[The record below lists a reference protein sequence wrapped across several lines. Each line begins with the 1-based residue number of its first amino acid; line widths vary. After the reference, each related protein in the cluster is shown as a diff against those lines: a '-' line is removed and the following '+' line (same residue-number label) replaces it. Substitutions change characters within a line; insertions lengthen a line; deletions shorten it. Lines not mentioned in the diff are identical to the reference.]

1 MKQKILYIFVFIT
14 ALLGGN
20 GEAWGQDGYKYVT
33 KSDIPP
39 FTVSGTGFKDK
50 VQDQKRLVLSNTT
63 EINENA
69 KPSVT
74 FTIGDNIKAYQTLDG
89 GRIQPYYNNVIN
101 TVSWSVPKMYYISL
115 KSFSVKMD
123 CSLGA
128 AWNTGG
134 YVTLTAGDKSVKSG
148 NLYSNKSD
156 VTIDGIS
163 LGNSNTISM
172 TNTRNGGIDVYFY
185 IYSVSYTYTLSY
197 YELDLTAL
205 DNAISDANDAL
216 STITDETMKEY
227 LNAAIATA
235 NDQTFRNECTF
246 PNSFWYKN
254 NNNEVSEGI
263 RKPSEVEAKADK
275 LIAVTQYLLART
287 AANVYAEEDVPNAVY
302 EKLHPYDDLNPNDY
316 TTDEVNGATAEI
328 NTAIEL
334 AENTTE
340 EYKKAKADITTAAAR
355 TDHNDATTLAE
366 DVKRATDALEAATT
380 TDAIEEA
387 LKEIKDFDAI
397 TFNSQNEIQEGNTLD
412 NPAYANSGKAIT
424 YKSSDDKIIEI
435 DGTTLKALKPG
446 TVTITATTTTGNGYY
461 GYTTTKEFTVTPK
474 AVILYPDK
482 ECTIVPYITYPEI
495 TLKRSFSA
503 KTHYTLTLPF
513 DSNIS
518 DIGGDYAAQLAL
530 VTYNKADGYTLY
542 FQKVAEGNMMA
553 NQPYIVYA
561 KNGFKEPLK
570 WVNITVA
577 ETIEAKEVNN
587 DRTQGWIMQ
596 GNYTPD
602 FPMAGK
608 YGIAGGKFCLGTE
621 TEGSYINAY
630 TAYFTFLGTKNVR
643 ARVAVMDEGG
653 NTTYIGELKDGVL
666 QTEEGIYGLD
676 GVQQNQLRK
685 GINIVRQKDGS
696 VRKILK

>member
-1 MKQKILYIFVFIT
+1 MKQKILYMLMMIT
-14 ALLGGN
+14 VLLGGN
-20 GEAWGQDGYKYVT
+20 GEVWAQEGYKYVT
-33 KSDIPP
+33 KSDIPS
-39 FTVSGTGFKDK
+39 FTVSGTGFKNK
-50 VQDQKRLVLSNTT
+50 VQEKKRLVLSNTT
-63 EINENA
+63 EINANA

-74 FTIGDNIKAYQTLDG
+74 FTIGDNIKEYQTS
-89 GRIQPYYNNVIN
+89 GRIQPYYNNVTN

-115 KSFSVKMD
+115 KSFSVEMD

-134 YVTLTAGDKSVKSG
+134 YVTLTAGNKSVKSG
-148 NLYSNKSD
+148 NLYNNKSD
-156 VTIDGIS
+156 VTIDDIS
-163 LGNSNTISM
+163 LGNSETISM

-205 DNAISDANDAL
+205 DEAISDAKDAL
-216 STITDETMKEY
+216 STITDETMKVY

-235 NDQTFRNECTF
+235 NDQTFRNECAF

-263 RKPSEVEAKADK
+263 RKPFEVGAKADK
-275 LIAVTQYLLART
+275 LIAVTKYLLART
-287 AANVYAEEDVPNAVY
+287 AANVYAETDVPDAVY
-302 EKLHPYDDLNPNDY
+302 KKLHPYDDLNPNDY

-340 EYKKAKADITTAAAR
+340 VYKKAKADIATAAAR

-366 DVKRATDALEAATT
+366 DVDKATTALEKATT
-380 TDAIEEA
+380 TEAIEEA
-387 LKEIKDFDAI
+387 LKEIKYFDEI
-397 TFNSQNEIQEGNTLD
+397 SFNSQNEIREGSTLP
-412 NPAYANSGKAIT
+412 NPASANSSKVIT
-424 YKSSDDKIIEI
+424 YSSSDNTIIEI

-446 TVTITATTTTGNGYY
+446 IVTITAITTTGDGYY

-474 AVILYPDK
+474 AVILYPNV
-482 ECTIVPYITYPEI
+482 ECTIVPNIVYPEI
-495 TLKRSFSA
+495 TLERSFSA

-518 DIGGDYAAQLAL
+518 NIGGDYAAQLAL

-542 FQKVAEGNMMA
+542 FQKVAGGQMVA
-553 NQPYIVYA
+553 NQPYVVYLPNA
-561 KNGFKEPLK
+561 IENPIWKN
-570 WVNITVA
+570 VTVVTPNA
-577 ETIEAKEVNN
+577 ESIEVSNW
-587 DRTQGWIMQ
+587 TMQ
-596 GNYTPD
+596 GNYTPGLS
-602 FPMAGK
+602 MSGN
-608 YGIAGGKFCLGTE
+608 YGIAEGLFRKGGIDSK
-621 TEGSYINAY
+621 INAY
-630 TAYFTFLGTKNVR
+630 TAYFTFLGTENVR

-653 NTTYIGELKDGVL
+653 NTTYIGELSDLNGNAAEEVFGIDGMRL
-666 QTEEGIYGLD
+666 PEM
-676 GVQQNQLRK
+676 RK

-696 VRKILK
+696 VRKIVK

>member
-1 MKQKILYIFVFIT
+1 MKQKILYIFVLIT
-14 ALLGGN
+14 ALIGGN
-20 GEAWGQDGYKYVT
+20 GEAWAQSGYIKRN
-33 KSDIPP
+33 KD
-39 FTVSGTGFKDK
+39 FTYEANDDAMKDK
-50 VQDQKRLVLSNTT
+50 ISNDRLSLEQESQISTGVT
-63 EINENA
+63 A
-69 KPSVT
+69 KT
-74 FTIGDNIKAYQTLDG
+74 YFTIGDNVDGNVSGSGIAIFTTTNRTDNTINWSTTGPYTIVLNKFETSMATSYSIGSKRCVTFYKSSNLDKGYDLIPGGIGNPTSFALDITSSDIYIKMSATPGSYILGNPT
-89 GRIQPYYNNVIN
+89 YY
-101 TVSWSVPKMYYISL
+101 YY
-115 KSFSVKMD
+115 F
-123 CSLGA
+123 
-128 AWNTGG
+128 
-134 YVTLTAGDKSVKSG
+134 KSVK
-148 NLYSNKSD
+148 
-156 VTIDGIS
+156 
-163 LGNSNTISM
+163 
-172 TNTRNGGIDVYFY
+172 F
-185 IYSVSYTYTLSY
+185 TYTLSY

-205 DNAISDANDAL
+205 DKAISDANDAL

-235 NDQTFRNECTF
+235 NDKTFRNECTF

-263 RKPSEVEAKADK
+263 RKPFEVGAKADK
-275 LIAVTQYLLART
+275 LIAVTKYLLART
-287 AANVYAEEDVPNAVY
+287 AANVYAETDVPNAVY
-302 EKLHPYDDLNPNDY
+302 NKLHPYDDLNPNDY

-340 EYKKAKADITTAAAR
+340 VYKKAKADIAIAAAR
-355 TDHNDATTLAE
+355 TDHDDATTLAE

-446 TVTITATTTTGNGYY
+446 TVTITATTTTGDKYY

-587 DRTQGWIMQ
+587 DRTQGWTMQ
-596 GNYTPD
+596 GNYTPGLS
-602 FPMAGK
+602 MSGN
-608 YGIAGGKFCLGTE
+608 YGIAEGLFRKGGINSK
-621 TEGSYINAY
+621 INAY
-630 TAYFTFLGTKNVR
+630 TAYFTFLGTQNVR